1 MIDILTP
8 VPYHNLVHNILSSLH
23 SPYYCRDNDID
34 DVFDQTFSVEH
45 DRFGRITHHDL
56 LPNGQEIRVTN
67 ENKKEYV
74 RLYVQWRFRVGVD
87 KQFLALQRGF
97 HELVPPNLLKSF
109 DEKEL
114 ELVISGLGSVDV
126 EDWKVNTR
134 LKHCTSDTSVVK
146 WFWKVCVRV
155 SAWVGG
161 VGGFRVHEL

>member
-1 MIDILTP
+1 M
-8 VPYHNLVHNILSSLH
+8 
-23 SPYYCRDNDID
+23 
-34 DVFDQTFSVEH
+34 FDHTFSVEH

-97 HELVPPNLLKSF
+97 HELVSPNLLKSF

-114 ELVISGLGSVDV
+114 ELIISGLGSVDV

-134 LKHCTSDTSVVK
+134 LKHCTSDTNVVK
-146 WFWKVCVRV
+146 WFWKVCVSELECLNSLYGWVLLCCHSCSGRV
-155 SAWVGG
+155 PQISKCFLTW
-161 VGGFRVHEL
+161 FWEIIPYL